1 MATLQHTDELYHIL
15 EDEICALKILPG
27 EALSEN
33 QLCKRFGVSRTPIRS
48 VLQRLEQNRFV
59 QIIPCKG
66 TIVTAID
73 TGVVDQLIF
82 QRVAVEGMV
91 FRDFVQSCS
100 PMEILAVE
108 HLYNMLLEA
117 AAGRSD
123 PENFDFN
130 HFLSC
135 DLAMH
140 EYWFHKTSKEY
151 LWEQMTRPQA
161 DYSRFIRL
169 DIVGARNVSSVVSEH
184 AEMLRILREKD
195 LDAIEPLMRTHLYGG
210 VSRMGSKIYSDEYR
224 GYFKLPESK
233 NKEGRCTGNCAAAFF
248 WLRQQESNLRWGSQS
263 PLPYRLAMAHH
274 TKQYSIFS
282 AVPQEVRRI
291 FAAFSV
297 RCLPHLRRFES
308 VFGLCGRAPAFS
320 ISFHVFTK
328 GKFCGMRFSK
338 NTVRR
343 GHKIHIAKVK
353 FIFFLIFLIIFSKD
367 CIFCCG
373 SGTLDVIKIS

>member
-48 VLQRLEQNRFV
+48 ALCRSSPARAPSSPPL
-59 QIIPCKG
+59 ILDI
-66 TIVTAID
+66 
-73 TGVVDQLIF
+73 GVVDQLIF

-108 HLYNMLLEA
+108 HLYNVLLEA

-123 PENFDFN
+123 PQNFDFN

-140 EYWFHKTSKEY
+140 EYWFRKTSKEY

-169 DIVGARNVSSVVSEH
+169 DIVGARNVPSVVSEH

-210 VSRMGSKIYSDEYR
+210 VSRMGSKVYSDEYR
-224 GYFKLPESK
+224 VYFKLPE
-233 NKEGRCTGNCAAAFF
+233 
-248 WLRQQESNLRWGSQS
+248 
-263 PLPYRLAMAHH
+263 
-274 TKQYSIFS
+274 
-282 AVPQEVRRI
+282 
-291 FAAFSV
+291 
-297 RCLPHLRRFES
+297 
-308 VFGLCGRAPAFS
+308 
-320 ISFHVFTK
+320 
-328 GKFCGMRFSK
+328 GK
-338 NTVRR
+338 
-343 GHKIHIAKVK
+343 
-353 FIFFLIFLIIFSKD
+353 
-367 CIFCCG
+367 
-373 SGTLDVIKIS
+373 

>member
-140 EYWFHKTSKEY
+140 EY
-151 LWEQMTRPQA
+151 
-161 DYSRFIRL
+161 YSRFIRL

-224 GYFKLPESK
+224 GYFKLPE
-233 NKEGRCTGNCAAAFF
+233 NK
-248 WLRQQESNLRWGSQS
+248 
-263 PLPYRLAMAHH
+263 
-274 TKQYSIFS
+274 K
-282 AVPQEVRRI
+282 
-291 FAAFSV
+291 
-297 RCLPHLRRFES
+297 
-308 VFGLCGRAPAFS
+308 
-320 ISFHVFTK
+320 
-328 GKFCGMRFSK
+328 
-338 NTVRR
+338 
-343 GHKIHIAKVK
+343 
-353 FIFFLIFLIIFSKD
+353 
-367 CIFCCG
+367 
-373 SGTLDVIKIS
+373 

>member
-15 EDEICALKILPG
+15 EDEICTLKILPG

-73 TGVVDQLIF
+73 IGVVDQLIF

-108 HLYNMLLEA
+108 HLYNVLLEA

-140 EYWFHKTSKEY
+140 EYWFRKTSKEY

-161 DYSRFIRL
+161 GLFPLYPSGHRRRAQRVQRCQRARRDAAYSA
-169 DIVGARNVSSVVSEH
+169 GE
-184 AEMLRILREKD
+184 
-195 LDAIEPLMRTHLYGG
+195 
-210 VSRMGSKIYSDEYR
+210 
-224 GYFKLPESK
+224 
-233 NKEGRCTGNCAAAFF
+233 
-248 WLRQQESNLRWGSQS
+248 
-263 PLPYRLAMAHH
+263 
-274 TKQYSIFS
+274 
-282 AVPQEVRRI
+282 
-291 FAAFSV
+291 
-297 RCLPHLRRFES
+297 
-308 VFGLCGRAPAFS
+308 
-320 ISFHVFTK
+320 
-328 GKFCGMRFSK
+328 
-338 NTVRR
+338 
-343 GHKIHIAKVK
+343 
-353 FIFFLIFLIIFSKD
+353 
-367 CIFCCG
+367 G
-373 SGTLDVIKIS
+373 SGRH

>member
-1 MATLQHTDELYHIL
+1 MATLQHMDELYHIL

-73 TGVVDQLIF
+73 IGVVDQLIF

-140 EYWFHKTSKEY
+140 AYWFRKTSKEY

-169 DIVGARNVSSVVSEH
+169 DIVGARNVLSVVSEH

-224 GYFKLPESK
+224 VYFKLPES
-233 NKEGRCTGNCAAAFF
+233 NK
-248 WLRQQESNLRWGSQS
+248 
-263 PLPYRLAMAHH
+263 
-274 TKQYSIFS
+274 
-282 AVPQEVRRI
+282 
-291 FAAFSV
+291 
-297 RCLPHLRRFES
+297 
-308 VFGLCGRAPAFS
+308 
-320 ISFHVFTK
+320 
-328 GKFCGMRFSK
+328 
-338 NTVRR
+338 
-343 GHKIHIAKVK
+343 
-353 FIFFLIFLIIFSKD
+353 
-367 CIFCCG
+367 
-373 SGTLDVIKIS
+373 

>member
-15 EDEICALKILPG
+15 EDEICTLKILPG

-73 TGVVDQLIF
+73 IGVVDQLIF

-140 EYWFHKTSKEY
+140 EYWFRKTSKEY
-151 LWEQMTRPQA
+151 LWEPPAGRLFSLYPSGHRRRAQCAQRCQRA
-161 DYSRFIRL
+161 RRDAAYSA
-169 DIVGARNVSSVVSEH
+169 GE
-184 AEMLRILREKD
+184 
-195 LDAIEPLMRTHLYGG
+195 
-210 VSRMGSKIYSDEYR
+210 
-224 GYFKLPESK
+224 
-233 NKEGRCTGNCAAAFF
+233 
-248 WLRQQESNLRWGSQS
+248 
-263 PLPYRLAMAHH
+263 
-274 TKQYSIFS
+274 
-282 AVPQEVRRI
+282 
-291 FAAFSV
+291 
-297 RCLPHLRRFES
+297 
-308 VFGLCGRAPAFS
+308 
-320 ISFHVFTK
+320 
-328 GKFCGMRFSK
+328 
-338 NTVRR
+338 
-343 GHKIHIAKVK
+343 
-353 FIFFLIFLIIFSKD
+353 
-367 CIFCCG
+367 G
-373 SGTLDVIKIS
+373 SGRH

>member
-224 GYFKLPESK
+224 GYFKLPE
-233 NKEGRCTGNCAAAFF
+233 NKKIKKAAAQFPVQRPSSGCASRSRTYDGGVKVPCLTA
-248 WLRQQESNLRWGSQS
+248 WRWRTG
-263 PLPYRLAMAHH
+263 
-274 TKQYSIFS
+274 KNQYSRISFICQAKAFCRVCAKCFATLLPCLYSVLVIMRSACPFS
-282 AVPQEVRRI
+282 AL
-291 FAAFSV
+291 FSQ
-297 RCLPHLRRFES
+297 
-308 VFGLCGRAPAFS
+308 
-320 ISFHVFTK
+320 
-328 GKFCGMRFSK
+328 
-338 NTVRR
+338 
-343 GHKIHIAKVK
+343 KV
-353 FIFFLIFLIIFSKD
+353 LTPPL
-367 CIFCCG
+367 
-373 SGTLDVIKIS
+373 